1 MTTKKISSVPPI
13 GVQATAVVSGSFLTG
28 AMVCLTGVVIPV
40 FLDTDAESAH
50 LLRHWVRLYHYGHI
64 YMPVLCIATVGLYG
78 YSSLRL
84 KGWNSQHWTTYAA
97 AAATTIAMVPFTW
110 VFMAPTNN
118 ILFGWEE
125 MATAGAPVAELDA
138 VRKVVVKWAW
148 LHLARSVFP
157 LIGVIVGF
165 TGILQER
172 LHTSTPCAF
181 FTHKRDPLMPVIIN
195 PSVLCP

>member
-1 MTTKKISSVPPI
+1 
-13 GVQATAVVSGSFLTG
+13 
-28 AMVCLTGVVIPV
+28 MVCLTGIVIPV

-64 YMPVLCIATVGLYG
+64 YMPGLCIATVGLYG

-97 AAATTIAMVPFTW
+97 AATTTIAMVPFTW
-110 VFMAPTNN
+110 LFMTPTNN

-125 MATAGAPVAELDA
+125 MATAGAPVAELEA

-165 TGILQER
+165 TGFLQER
-172 LHTSTPCAF
+172 RPE
-181 FTHKRDPLMPVIIN
+181 
-195 PSVLCP
+195 